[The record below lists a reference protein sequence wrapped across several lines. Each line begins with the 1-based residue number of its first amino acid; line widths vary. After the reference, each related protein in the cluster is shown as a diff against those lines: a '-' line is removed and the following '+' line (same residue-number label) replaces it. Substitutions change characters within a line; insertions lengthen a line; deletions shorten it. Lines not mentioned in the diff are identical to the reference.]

1 MNWIDFKAPIDYVS
15 NSLLNEKDITLA
27 ILREDLN
34 HEFIS
39 GNKYRKLKYN
49 ILEAKK
55 LGYQKILTFGG
66 AYSNHIAATA
76 AAAKL
81 NHLEAVGIIRGE
93 EISEL
98 IQQNATLR
106 FAQAQGMQFKF
117 VSREEYRLKD
127 QNDYLNQ
134 LKSEFPGYYIIPEGG
149 TNSLAIKGCE
159 EILYDE
165 CFHFDYITTAIGTAG
180 TITGILN
187 SSDNQQNILG
197 FPALKSDYFSEEI
210 CKLTERRNFKI
221 INDYH
226 FGGYGKVDDFLIE
239 FINNFKKTTSIP
251 LDPIYT
257 GKMMYGILNLIEADY
272 FKKGS
277 KILAIHTGGLQG
289 IEGINQIRKKKNKTI
304 IQ

>member
-1 MNWIDFKAPIDYVS
+1 MCRMWAR
-15 NSLLNEKDITLA
+15 NEI
-27 ILREDLN
+27 
-34 HEFIS
+34 
-39 GNKYRKLKYN
+39 
-49 ILEAKK
+49 
-55 LGYQKILTFGG
+55 
-66 AYSNHIAATA
+66 
-76 AAAKL
+76 
-81 NHLEAVGIIRGE
+81 
-93 EISEL
+93 
-98 IQQNATLR
+98 
-106 FAQAQGMQFKF
+106 KF

-127 QNDYLNQ
+127 DPSYLDQ
-134 LKSEFPGYYIIPEGG
+134 LKTEFPGYYIIPEGG

-226 FGGYGKVDDFLIE
+226 FGGYGKVDDDLIE
-239 FINNFKKTTSIP
+239 FINDFKKTTSIP

-257 GKMMYGILNLIEADY
+257 GKMIFGIFDLIQNNY

-277 KILAIHTGGLQG
+277 KILAVHTGGLQG